1 MNLKVPTLPLSIPIH
16 VPIGGLL
23 MISMTSPLC
32 KTGPVELKF
41 LRRYQLITT
50 QCVIYWIIPSVWGS
64 PCHRD
69 WGWSQ
74 YELERVHR
82 RVRGKAAHPLPRP
95 QTSHS
100 LCCCWMSQ
108 WCPPSGHLH
117 KPQKDKWAT
126 SRPQDSTGLL
136 LFEKYFLS
144 DWGDSTQFSTQ
155 TNTLRLGS
163 LDYLKGVLSLKHF
176 SDKHHTSGVPRLS

>member
-32 KTGPVELKF
+32 NTRPVELSYQ
-41 LRRYQLITT
+41 YQLSSTN
-50 QCVIYWIIPSVWGS
+50 CVTYWINNTLIPSVWGNL
-64 PCHRD
+64 CHRD

-95 QTSHS
+95 QTSRS
-100 LCCCWMSQ
+100 LCCCWRSQ
-108 WCPPSGHLH
+108 WCPLSAHLH
-117 KPQKDKWAT
+117 KPQKEKWVTSKPQHGCVSIWKIFLICLFTLTGMPDAT
-126 SRPQDSTGLL
+126 RV
-136 LFEKYFLS
+136 
-144 DWGDSTQFSTQ
+144 STQ
-155 TNTLRLGS
+155 TNTVKPES
-163 LDYLKGVLSLKHF
+163 LDYLKGVLETPF
-176 SDKHHTSGVPRLS
+176 W